1 MRVASR
7 LHQRLAVVTA
17 LVWSARKLDVWH
29 RRDPRRRQLRAHQRR
44 FPETLRDYCAG
55 VTVMRRFSRFDMV

>member
-17 LVWSARKLDVWH
+17 LVWSARKLDAGIAAIRGDGSFAH
-29 RRDPRRRQLRAHQRR
+29 INADFPRR
-44 FPETLRDYCAG
+44 
-55 VTVMRRFSRFDMV
+55 